1 MKNEEPTPIVDA
13 FLEEWLANRRPR
25 GLTVE
30 GLSRREYSPM
40 RLAELDE
47 AVKLA
52 RADGQPRR
60 VLRSAEEYRRGRSSS
75 WVWPTTLAALAASV
89 ALAFGLRHF
98 WLPSTTTPLA
108 SVESAKAAAQPIA
121 GEVDRPRLPKLQLPE
136 NLPALSSEQIAE
148 GGPTGAVS
156 EDRKGLSLKAAPFPD
171 RDQAVERPRQSQE
184 AALPPRLVSREIVEV
199 IDQQLKDWWTRHQV
213 APAATVDRE
222 EWMQRVTRRLFNR
235 PPSDDEKKRLGKMDG
250 TTERLQWLETL
261 VEQKDFARAWG
272 SRLAAFYLDVP
283 MERRSYTEQVR
294 LLNAWVQRELRASN
308 YRVDEIARELL
319 VLDPGPLQSEEGFSP
334 SRFWWG
340 AWKSS
345 GKYAAADFI
354 DHRLL
359 GRRGACERCH
369 DGSKVEDAD
378 RGFYW
383 GLASIAHGV
392 QSITNAEPRRE
403 LVQLEYRSHPAPV
416 FYEREDA
423 SMAAVPTA
431 LPNGRAIPKPSGSP
445 SQIAAQSRENLQAFV
460 DWLVASDEF
469 AQSQA
474 GMTWHALFGQA
485 LQTEVGFEDRELHEE
500 RKDLVRFLSQ
510 QLRAYQFDVRPLVVA
525 ILASEAFARD
535 QIDHD
540 GAWYAAAT
548 REDIAKYRARQR
560 MFAVFPRSAD
570 ATFRSLDKLAVWTE
584 TQAPFAGKPAG
595 VLAQPLPPGN
605 PGKLLANGSS
615 SKKAG
620 TASKSS
626 LTESLTKLPKEQVQ
640 YLIQLQTVPP
650 TLEQEVDRLLKSA
663 LTWPELVEHVF
674 YMTGSVGPSRAE
686 LIDAERIL
694 AATRDRRQALLRI
707 LAARQ

>member
-1 MKNEEPTPIVDA
+1 LSPEQ
-13 FLEEWLANRRPR
+13 LAAG
-25 GLTVE
+25 GLTGVASE
-30 GLSRREYSPM
+30 
-40 RLAELDE
+40 DE
-47 AVKLA
+47 A
-52 RADGQPRR
+52 
-60 VLRSAEEYRRGRSSS
+60 
-75 WVWPTTLAALAASV
+75 
-89 ALAFGLRHF
+89 
-98 WLPSTTTPLA
+98 
-108 SVESAKAAAQPIA
+108 
-121 GEVDRPRLPKLQLPE
+121 
-136 NLPALSSEQIAE
+136 
-148 GGPTGAVS
+148 GP
-156 EDRKGLSLKAAPFPD
+156 SLKAAPSPD
-171 RDQAVERPRQSQE
+171 RAKSVEPRRQSQPAE
-184 AALPPRLVSREIVEV
+184 VPSRLASREIVEV

-222 EWMQRVTRRLFNR
+222 EWIQRVTQRLFNR
-235 PPSDDEKKRLGKMDG
+235 GPSDEERKRLGKGD
-250 TTERLQWLETL
+250 TVTERLQWLETL

-283 MERRSYTEQVR
+283 MERRSYTEQVK

-308 YRVDEIARELL
+308 YRVDAIARDLL
-319 VLDPGPLQSEEGFSP
+319 ILDPGPTQSEGGFSP

-369 DGSKVEDAD
+369 DASKVEDAD

-392 QSITNAEPRRE
+392 QAVSNAEPRRE
-403 LVQLEYRSHPAPV
+403 LVKLEYRSHAAPV

-423 SMAAVPTA
+423 SVVAVPDK
-431 LPNGRAIPKPSGSP
+431 LPDGRAIPKPSGTP

-460 DWLVASDEF
+460 DWLVTSDEF
-469 AQSQA
+469 AQAQA

-485 LQTEVGFEDRELHEE
+485 LQTEVGFEDRELHAE

-510 QLRAYQFDVRPLVVA
+510 QLRANQFDVRPLVVA

-548 REDIAKYRARQR
+548 QEEIAKYRARQR

-584 TQAPFAGKPAG
+584 NQAPFAGKPAG

-615 SKKAG
+615 KKGG
-620 TASKSS
+620 TPPKSS
-626 LTESLTKLPKEQVQ
+626 LTESLTRLPKEQVQ

-650 TLEQEVDRLLKSA
+650 ALEKEIDRLLKTSLA
-663 LTWPELVEHVF
+663 WPELVEHVF

-686 LIDAERIL
+686 VIDAERIL
-694 AATRDRRQALLRI
+694 AATRDRRQALMRI